1 MQLHIFSDAS
11 LKAMCIV
18 ANFRAK
24 VEDGI
29 EVSLVIGKCRT
40 APIKQLSI
48 PRLELQAT
56 FYSVRLRKLIIQERD
71 IPIKSVTQRTDSVTV
86 LKWLNSA
93 DKKQNVLVA
102 NRAAEFLENSTID
115 EWKQIRGELNPSDIG
130 TRWLTVEKLPES
142 DCSTEP
148 SWLKDHPDDWPLFLQ
163 SINVGSDHHPEVAAI
178 ANTV

>member
-1 MQLHIFSDAS
+1 M
-11 LKAMCIV
+11 
-18 ANFRAK
+18 
-24 VEDGI
+24 
-29 EVSLVIGKCRT
+29 SLVIGKCRT

-48 PRLELQAT
+48 PRLELQAA

-142 DCSTEP
+142 DWSTEP
-148 SWLKDHPDDWPLFLQ
+148 S
-163 SINVGSDHHPEVAAI
+163 
-178 ANTV
+178 